1 MTTLTYQDNILIAET
16 LEKLQDLNSELYGDW
31 YTKLYHAVG
40 HEENWNVNTLH
51 ILELLLLDN
60 TRIINT
66 SGSTDALVPVVQ
78 LSITSPKAPLDVL

>member
-40 HEENWNVNTLH
+40 HEENWNFNTLH
-51 ILELLLLDN
+51 ILEQLLL
-60 TRIINT
+60 TNT
-66 SGSTDALVPVVQ
+66 SCSTDALVPVVQ

>member
-40 HEENWNVNTLH
+40 HEENWNFNTLH
-51 ILELLLLDN
+51 ILEQLLL
-60 TRIINT
+60 TNT

-78 LSITSPKAPLDVL
+78 LSITSTKAPLDVL

>member
-1 MTTLTYQDNILIAET
+1 MTTLTHQDNILIAET

-40 HEENWNVNTLH
+40 HEENWNFNTLH
-51 ILELLLLDN
+51 ILEQLLL
-60 TRIINT
+60 TNT

-78 LSITSPKAPLDVL
+78 LSITSTKAPLDVL